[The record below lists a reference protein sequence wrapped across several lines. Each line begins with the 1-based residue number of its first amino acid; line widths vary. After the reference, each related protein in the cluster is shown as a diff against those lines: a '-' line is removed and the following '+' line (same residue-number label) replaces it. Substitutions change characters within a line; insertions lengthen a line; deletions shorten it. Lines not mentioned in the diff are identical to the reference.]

1 MVTVQESSSLDVKR
15 IRIAVS
21 ARIPSAAMASGRR
34 GRIAT
39 AIVAA
44 AVSMIVLTSLSYGQT
59 GQVAAPPRPAATNP
73 ADPPSVNAATLS
85 CKELKDAL
93 QRTGTLNVLA
103 GQRGWPETFHGP
115 EVPQCDIWSR
125 PMFSYVST
133 NDGSCGLGYI
143 CAPRISGGR

>member
-1 MVTVQESSSLDVKR
+1 
-15 IRIAVS
+15 
-21 ARIPSAAMASGRR
+21 MASGRR

-85 CKELKDAL
+85 CKELKDKL
-93 QRTGTLNVLA
+93 QSAGTLSIIP
-103 GQRGWPETFHGP
+103 GQRPWPETFYGP
-115 EVPQCDIWSR
+115 GVPQCQFWQR
-125 PMFSYVST
+125 PMFSFVNAS
-133 NDGSCGLGYI
+133 DGNCGVGYI
-143 CAPRISGGR
+143 CADRVTGGR